1 MAAVSTLGAKQLEQK
16 QDPELSREWRSW
28 IAENLML
35 GSHPS
40 ALMPVLQQA
49 GIAEPL
55 ARREIELALH
65 SPYLAGAVRLSNR
78 LAKRD
83 WVIDIQRKLNQLRS
97 PEIPRRDKLS
107 AQQFLDEYYATNQ
120 PVIITGMLD
129 DWPALR
135 KWSPAYFRE
144 HYAQREVEVQFGR
157 EADAQYEMNS
167 VAHKRKMAF
176 GEYASLVESSGTT
189 NDFYMTANN
198 NSQNRQALREL
209 WDDIGQLPEYLKQE
223 GVPTGFLWFG
233 TAGTVTPFH
242 HDLTNNFMAQVKGR
256 KRLRIMAACEVAR
269 VYNQR
274 HCFTPVDG
282 RVIDLQRYPLMA
294 DVQVRE
300 CVLAPGEILFLP
312 VGCWHFVE
320 ALDIS
325 LTVAFTNFK
334 WDNDFY
340 SKYPSNHDF

>member
-1 MAAVSTLGAKQLEQK
+1 MAAVSNLASRKKTE
-16 QDPELSREWRSW
+16 ELSREWRSW

-35 GSHPS
+35 GSHPAS
-40 ALMPVLQQA
+40 LLPVLQQA
-49 GIAEPL
+49 GIGEAL
-55 ARREIELALH
+55 ARREVELALH
-65 SPYLAGAVRLSNR
+65 SPYLAGAARLSNR

-83 WVIDIQRKLNQLRS
+83 WVIDIGRKLNRLRA
-97 PEIPRRDKLS
+97 PDIARCHRLS
-107 AQQFLDEYYATNQ
+107 GQQFLQDYYCTSQ

-129 DWPALR
+129 DWPARRL
-135 KWSPAYFRE
+135 WSPAYFRE
-144 HYAQREVEVQFGR
+144 HYGQREVEVQFGR

-167 VAHKRKMAF
+167 IAHKRSMAF
-176 GEYASLVESSGTT
+176 GDYASLVESAGAT

-198 NSQNRQALREL
+198 NSRNRQALREL
-209 WDDIGQLPEYLKQE
+209 WDDIGQLPEYLRQNGE
-223 GVPTGFLWFG
+223 RAGFLWFG
-233 TAGTVTPFH
+233 PAGTITPFH
-242 HDLTNNFMAQVKGR
+242 HDLTNNFMAQVAGR
-256 KRLRIMAACEVAR
+256 KRVRIMAACEVAR

-282 RVIDLQRYPLMA
+282 RDIDLQRYPLMR
-294 DVQVRE
+294 DVQVSE
-300 CVLAPGEILFLP
+300 CVLEPGEILFLP

-340 SKYPSNHDF
+340 SSYPSNHDF

>member
-223 GVPTGFLWFG
+223 GGPMGFLWFG
-233 TAGTVTPFH
+233 PAGTVTPFH

-256 KRLRIMAACEVAR
+256 KRLRIMAACATCSAASR
-269 VYNQR
+269 R
-274 HCFTPVDG
+274 PT
-282 RVIDLQRYPLMA
+282 R
-294 DVQVRE
+294 
-300 CVLAPGEILFLP
+300 
-312 VGCWHFVE
+312 
-320 ALDIS
+320 
-325 LTVAFTNFK
+325 
-334 WDNDFY
+334 
-340 SKYPSNHDF
+340 PSS

>member
-1 MAAVSTLGAKQLEQK
+1 MAAVSTLGVNKRSE
-16 QDPELSREWRSW
+16 ELSREWRSW

-40 ALMPVLQQA
+40 ALLLVLQQA
-49 GIAEPL
+49 GIAEGL
-55 ARREIELALH
+55 ARREVALALH

-83 WVIDIQRKLNQLRS
+83 WVLDIQRKLNQLR
-97 PEIPRRDKLS
+97 PTEIARRDKLS
-107 AQQFLDEYYATNQ
+107 AQAFLDEYYATNQ
-120 PVIITGMLD
+120 PVIITGMMD
-129 DWPALR
+129 DWPAMD
-135 KWSPAYFRE
+135 KWTPAYFLE

-176 GEYASLVESSGTT
+176 GEYVSLVEGSGRS

-209 WDDIGQLPEYLKQE
+209 WDDIGQLPQYLKRDGE
-223 GVPTGFLWFG
+223 PEGFLWFG
-233 TAGTVTPFH
+233 PAGTVTPFH

-256 KRLRIMAACEVAR
+256 KRLRIMAACEAAR

-282 RVIDLQRYPLMA
+282 RDIDLQRYPLMA
-294 DVQVRE
+294 EVQVRE

-334 WDNDFY
+334 WNNDFY
-340 SKYPSNHDF
+340 SAYPAKHDF

>member
-1 MAAVSTLGAKQLEQK
+1 MAAVATLTGQQGAQGVQ
-16 QDPELSREWRSW
+16 ELSREWRSW

-40 ALMPVLQQA
+40 SLMPVLQQA
-49 GIAEPL
+49 GIAEKL
-55 ARREIELALH
+55 ARREVELALQ

-83 WVIDIQRKLNQLRS
+83 WVIDIQRRLNQLRV
-97 PEIPRRDKLS
+97 PEIPRRHQLP
-107 AQQFLDEYYATNQ
+107 AQAFLDEFYSLNQ
-120 PVIITGMLD
+120 PVIITGMMD
-129 DWPALR
+129 GWPAR
-135 KWSPAYFRE
+135 SKWSPAYFRE
-144 HYAQREVEVQFGR
+144 HFAERVVEVQFGR

-167 VAHKRKMAF
+167 LAHKRKMAF
-176 GEYASLVESSGTT
+176 GEYASMVESSGQT

-198 NSQNRQALREL
+198 SSQNRQALREL
-209 WDDIGQLPEYLKQE
+209 WDDIGQLPEYLVQGE
-223 GVPTGFLWFG
+223 RTGFLWFG
-233 TAGTVTPFH
+233 PAGTVTPFH
-242 HDLTNNFMAQVKGR
+242 HDLTNNFMAQVAGR
-256 KRLRIMAACEVAR
+256 KRVRIMAACEVAR

-282 RVIDLQRYPLMA
+282 RGIDVQRYPLMG
-294 DVQVRE
+294 DVQVRD

-334 WDNDFY
+334 WENDFY
-340 SKYPSNHDF
+340 SKYPKNHDF